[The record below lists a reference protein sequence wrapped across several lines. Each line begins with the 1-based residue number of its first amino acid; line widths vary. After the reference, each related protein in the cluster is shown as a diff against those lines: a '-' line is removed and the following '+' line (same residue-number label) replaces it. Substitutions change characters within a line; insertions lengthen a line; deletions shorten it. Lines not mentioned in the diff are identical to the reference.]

1 MEQIRNSNTPLRLK
15 NVQNPGGRGT
25 IVYPSQDYGRS
36 LRDITPP
43 DSNSGGGSPGSCT
56 PVPGVSSFMHANG
69 YYGES
74 RHRRAPTALTSKP
87 SIVLFNIQSNRKTKS
102 HGFLAQIFHHLNER
116 NIVVDLI
123 ASSEQNVSLAM
134 ESFDNPLHLQRL
146 VKSLERYGKVETHEP
161 TLLSEKQIK

>member
-15 NVQNPGGRGT
+15 NVQNPSGRGT

-43 DSNSGGGSPGSCT
+43 DSNSGSPQSST
-56 PVPGVSSFMHANG
+56 PVPGVSPFMNANG

-87 SIVLFNIQSNRKTKS
+87 SIVLLNIQSNRKTKS
-102 HGFLAQIFHHLNER
+102 HGFLAQVFHHLNER

-123 ASSEQNVSLAM
+123 TSSEQNVSLAM

-146 VKSLERYGKVETHEP
+146 VKSLEWYGKLGTRDWI
-161 TLLSEKQIK
+161 LLSERQIK